1 MWPAEDRLLSP
12 LTGGFLA
19 AIAAAAA
26 VAVAEHAPLRIVGAV
41 VLVSNI
47 GVWGDRWLDPITRL
61 EERYATSKL
70 VASRLELRSRWR
82 AACRAALPKLKLARF
97 GFVSVCVL
105 ILVVAIALAGAG
117 FAPSGPRVPAAIGAV
132 RVISHLASYG
142 GLATTVSLIFLWRA
156 TRWWDE
162 QEESPLCLLPVV
174 TTAEVLRKLSRPT
187 PLAILRL
194 VGLIGGLVLLYV

>member
-1 MWPAEDRLLSP
+1 MWPTEDRLLSP

-19 AIAAAAA
+19 AIAGAAA
-26 VAVAEHAPLRIVGAV
+26 VAIAEHAPLRIVGAV
-41 VLVSNI
+41 VLISNV

-82 AACRAALPKLKLARF
+82 TVCRAALPKLKLARF
-97 GFVSVCVL
+97 GFVSACVL

-117 FAPSGPRVPAAIGAV
+117 FAPPGPRAPAAIGAV
-132 RVISHLASYG
+132 GVISHLASYG
-142 GLATTVSLIFLWRA
+142 ALATAVSLIFLRRS

-162 QEESPLCLLPVV
+162 REQSPLCLLPVL

-187 PLAILRL
+187 PLVILRL
-194 VGLIGGLVLLYV
+194 VGLVGGLVLLYI